1 MPFTRLS
8 PLLMMLTLF
17 MVLAGCASKERAA
30 LPAPSP
36 QAGISLERA
45 LILSH
50 AQQAIGTPYRFGGN
64 TPGGLDCSGLV
75 EMTYRAAGIPVPR
88 TADAQFRALP
98 QVDAPRPGDLLF
110 FGDGGK
116 ATHVG
121 IYRGNRQMIHA
132 PGSGRAVVSVP
143 LDIDYWNQRFLGAA
157 SLAP

>member
-1 MPFTRLS
+1 MPFIRLT
-8 PLLMMLTLF
+8 PLLTLF
-17 MVLAGCASKERAA
+17 TLLLLAGCASKEIAT
-30 LPAPSP
+30 APSSGA
-36 QAGISLERA
+36 QTGISMERA

-64 TPGGLDCSGLV
+64 SPEGLDCSGLV
-75 EMTYRAAGIPVPR
+75 EMTYRAAGIRVPR

-98 QVDAPRPGDLLF
+98 QAKAPRPGDLLF
-110 FGDGGK
+110 FGEGGK

-121 IYRGNRQMIHA
+121 IYGGNRQMIHA

-143 LDIDYWNQRFLGAA
+143 LDIDYWNQRFLGVA

>member
-17 MVLAGCASKERAA
+17 MVLAGCASKERAT

-64 TPGGLDCSGLV
+64 TPGGAGLLGV
-75 EMTYRAAGIPVPR
+75 GGNDLSRRRDSCAAHR
-88 TADAQFRALP
+88 
-98 QVDAPRPGDLLF
+98 
-110 FGDGGK
+110 
-116 ATHVG
+116 
-121 IYRGNRQMIHA
+121 
-132 PGSGRAVVSVP
+132 
-143 LDIDYWNQRFLGAA
+143 
-157 SLAP
+157 